1 MYEAVIRTGQASM
14 GKSLQQQSHQL
25 DPRIEVAYSL
35 RWGVPRNGVMVRL
48 ELMTLA

>member
-1 MYEAVIRTGQASM
+1 M
-14 GKSLQQQSHQL
+14 GKSYSSSRTKL
-25 DPRIEVAYSL
+25 DSRIEVAYSL